1 MQASAAFYII
11 HINNYNTN
19 FTFYYTTPNYCT
31 TLRVRHHE
39 ERKTMTTPWPIP
51 KDAQHETKIEG
62 NITKLNYE
70 YRVNR
75 QQVDADVCEFAAME
89 RLKAI
94 NELFHYVLSPKISWP

>member
-1 MQASAAFYII
+1 
-11 HINNYNTN
+11 
-19 FTFYYTTPNYCT
+19 
-31 TLRVRHHE
+31 
-39 ERKTMTTPWPIP
+39 MTTPWPIP